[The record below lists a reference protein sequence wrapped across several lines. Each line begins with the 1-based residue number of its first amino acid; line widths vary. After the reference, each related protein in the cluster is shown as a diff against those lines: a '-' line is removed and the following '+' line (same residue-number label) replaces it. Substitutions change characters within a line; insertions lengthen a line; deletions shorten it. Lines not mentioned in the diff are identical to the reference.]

1 MCKLISYEK
10 RCDSDD
16 RYLVVTPAVGSPG
29 IYGKT
34 YSCKEKGA
42 SVLFDSVNGKWETQ
56 EMSDQRVQ
64 TMGKW

>member
-1 MCKLISYEK
+1 MRS
-10 RCDSDD
+10 
-16 RYLVVTPAVGSPG
+16 VVTVTTDIWSSLRAVGSPG

-34 YSCKEKGA
+34 YSCKEKDA

>member
-1 MCKLISYEK
+1 MSFFSSLI
-10 RCDSDD
+10 
-16 RYLVVTPAVGSPG
+16 TFIVGSPG